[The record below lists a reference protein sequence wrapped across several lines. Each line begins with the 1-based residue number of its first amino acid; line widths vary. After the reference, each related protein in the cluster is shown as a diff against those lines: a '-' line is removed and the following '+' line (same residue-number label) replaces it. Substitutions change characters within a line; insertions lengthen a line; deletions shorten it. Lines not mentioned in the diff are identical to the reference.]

1 MDILILNEY
10 YDGDVAGVE
19 LLVTDADLD
28 IGFTVKAN
36 SRRDPI
42 DEPDEEVALLLA
54 HGRALEKAA
63 KKLQK
68 RADGK
73 VRHNDNL
80 REMRPLQK
88 KRNESRKSLLKLAGI
103 DLQGRGAVKTVSP
116 AAKLNRQVWNTW
128 NQGY

>member
-1 MDILILNEY
+1 MFIRIVNEY

-19 LLVTDADLD
+19 IEVLD
-28 IGFTVKAN
+28 DVLENSFTVKAN

-54 HGRALEKAA
+54 YGRAFEKIA

-88 KRNESRKSLLKLAGI
+88 KRNEQRKNLLSLAAM
-103 DLQGRGAVKTVSP
+103 DLQGKGAVKTVSP
-116 AAKLNRQVWNTW
+116 AAAKRYWSNTW
-128 NQGY
+128 DQVY